1 MSVDT
6 LITIG
11 RTHILHGMIGYGFLF
26 PRSFE
31 DGRRTHSR

>member
-6 LITIG
+6 LIRIG
-11 RTHILHGMIGYGFLF
+11 RTHILHGMIGYGLLF

-31 DGRRTHSR
+31 DGRRTHFR